1 MRYLFLAVLFL
12 IVQSTASAGANDLS
26 MVVVGQKDQVLAV
39 IHKSLETEFS
49 NSSIGGWS
57 GRIGY
62 RTQFKGFFTGV
73 TDLGAALT
81 PMANGDAME
90 ATAYRIEFSYKTQR
104 NDGMTHVRSLKEQII
119 KQGALI
125 GGVAVV
131 DNPETYRTLS
141 EQQGVCFNKLDNEPE
156 LAMISKKVALIKGD
170 SPTLMMLADESKAT
184 EQEKAAIISWG
195 DKRDKCNNLMKIAI
209 SFYPMDRRNS
219 IFTEFADSA
228 NQLLL
233 GLYKGK
239 LTYGEF
245 NSQRKTLATDSA
257 RRFAETTNNIIQ
269 DESNAQERA
278 AETAHQNQLEQSR
291 LLVEQQKAN
300 AMQTQANKIEYHPIS
315 IPQSTN
321 CTSRA
326 VGDTIQTNCN

>member
-1 MRYLFLAVLFL
+1 MRSLFLAVLFL
-12 IVQSTASAGANDLS
+12 IAQSRAFAGANDLS
-26 MVVVGQKDQVLAV
+26 MTVVGQRDQVLAV
-39 IHKSLETEFS
+39 IHKSFETEFS
-49 NSSIGGWS
+49 NSSIGDWS

-62 RTQFKGFFTGV
+62 WAQFRGFFTGM
-73 TDLGAALT
+73 TGISAGLA
-81 PMANGDAME
+81 PMANGDALE
-90 ATAYRIEFSYKTQR
+90 ATAYKIEFSYKTQR

-119 KQGALI
+119 KQAALI

-141 EQQGVCFNKLDNEPE
+141 EQQGVCISKLENDPE
-156 LAMISKKVALIKGD
+156 LAIISKKVALSKGD
-170 SPTLMMLADESKAT
+170 SPPIMMLADESKAT

-195 DKRDKCNNLMKIAI
+195 DKRDKCNNLIKIAT
-209 SFYPMDRRNS
+209 SFYPLDKRNY
-219 IFTEFADSA
+219 IFSEFADSA

-233 GLYKGK
+233 SLYKGK

-245 NSQRKTLATDSA
+245 NIQRKTLAADAA
-257 RRFAETTNNIIQ
+257 RRFAEATNNLIQ
-269 DESNAQERA
+269 DQSNAQERS
-278 AETAHQNQLEQSR
+278 AEIARQNQLEQSR

-315 IPQSTN
+315 IPQSSN